1 MRRYDV
7 VKSNKS
13 IAENDITLE
22 QVREK
27 WKSAEIQVEEAV
39 SNRATCRICGKM
51 LRKGEKVIASND
63 VSLRSLYNAFWSEKL
78 YAHLECY
85 EKLIAGEFEREND
98 GENLR
103 EKSRFNRAYLCT
115 NCGWIPKALALGGRC
130 PYCGCLLRTI
140 PRRKQFYKLARV
152 DPRGESPRI
161 LKRLKGQVTLDI
173 FSDTT
178 RVVALKRG
186 ELIEFY
192 VVE

>member
-1 MRRYDV
+1 MGSEMCIRDR
-7 VKSNKS
+7 
-13 IAENDITLE
+13 
-22 QVREK
+22 
-27 WKSAEIQVEEAV
+27 VEEAV

-85 EKLIAGEFEREND
+85 EKLITGKFEREND

-103 EKSRFNRAYLCT
+103 EKSRFNRAYLCA

-130 PYCGCLLRTI
+130 PYCGYLLRTI
-140 PRRKQFYKLARV
+140 PRRKQFYKLTRV
-152 DPRGESPRI
+152 DPREESPRI

-173 FSDTT
+173 FSGMA
-178 RVVALKRG
+178 RIVALKRG
-186 ELIEFY
+186 EAIEFY

>member
-1 MRRYDV
+1 MRRYNV

-63 VSLRSLYNAFWSEKL
+63 ISLRSLYNAFWSEKL

-103 EKSRFNRAYLCT
+103 EKSRFNRAYLCA

-130 PYCGCLLRTI
+130 PYCGHPVRTI
-140 PRRKQFYKLARV
+140 PRRKQFLDITRIEPKFQVKSIRRV
-152 DPRGESPRI
+152 VRGQ
-161 LKRLKGQVTLDI
+161 LTLDDFDGQI
-173 FSDTT
+173 
-178 RVVALKRG
+178 VWVRG
-186 ELIEFY
+186 GDRIELYKIE
-192 VVE
+192 